1 MRSLFGFSKS
11 EDTATKTSEK
21 VAHDSAP
28 TDSVENKSDAP
39 AIQPVFDCET
49 SDGPLQEIRPL
60 SEDEKNVFDKIKT
73 EIPELIKDL
82 PPIDPEA
89 LKFIDKDVPL
99 DIEGWLTDECIA
111 RYVRARKGVYED
123 TKKALR
129 KTIEWR
135 ASTRPHALRPDV
147 VEIENRTGKMYLNG
161 FDKFSRPVIY
171 MYNHKQN
178 TKEADNQIRWVIYTL
193 EMCIRHMRP
202 GVEKVTLA
210 IDATHWGFSNSVSIG
225 TAKKFLEI
233 LANHYPER
241 LGRAVIFMPPR
252 FFVAFYTLVSPFID
266 PVTKAKV
273 AFVNPNAADD
283 AQTQTDNSSSPWIQV
298 EDCFDRSKLE
308 KDCYGNWEFQYNH
321 AVYWPAVET
330 EFAQL
335 KENMLQNEKEKQQAR
350 EQEEGQ
356 EQHNERQ
363 LEEQSKEQPEEQ
375 KQNA

>member
-11 EDTATKTSEK
+11 EDAAVQAAPKTSEK
-21 VAHDSAP
+21 VAHDLAE
-28 TDSVENKSDAP
+28 SVENKSDSL
-39 AIQPVFDCET
+39 AIPPVFDCES
-49 SDGPLQEIRPL
+49 SDGPLQDIRSL
-60 SEDEKNVFDKIKT
+60 SEDEQKVFDKVKAD
-73 EIPELIKDL
+73 IPELVKDL

-89 LKFIDKDVPL
+89 LKFIDNEVPL
-99 DIEGWLTDECIA
+99 DIEEWLTDACIA

-123 TKKALR
+123 TRKALR

-147 VEIENRTGKMYLNG
+147 VEVENRTGKMYLNG

-252 FFVAFYTLVSPFID
+252 FFVAFYSLVSPFID

-273 AFVNPNAADD
+273 AFVNPNAAND
-283 AQTQTDNSSSPWIQV
+283 AQTQTDNSNSPWIQV

-330 EFAQL
+330 EFAQR
-335 KENMLQNEKEKQQAR
+335 KEIMLQNRKEKQQAHAQGQD
-350 EQEEGQ
+350 EQQEEQQG
-356 EQHNERQ
+356 EQQ
-363 LEEQSKEQPEEQ
+363 EEQ